1 MAKKDVKS
9 DEIINYY
16 KNIGRDKTAKRILED
31 PEYAEKMQKLWDK
44 RYERKVKL
52 QKEERTTS
60 ERTGGWQS
68 GGRALRGYGKAF
80 LKGGR
85 VK

>member
-1 MAKKDVKS
+1 MTEKLDVKS
-9 DEIINYY
+9 KKMLQYY
-16 KNIGRDKTAKRILED
+16 ENIGRDKTAKRILED

-44 RYERKVKL
+44 RHQRKEKME
-52 QKEERTTS
+52 KTTS

-68 GGRALRGYGKAF
+68 GGRALRGYGRAYM
-80 LKGGR
+80 KGGK

>member
-68 GGRALRGYGKAF
+68 GGRALRGYGRAYM
-80 LKGGR
+80 KGGK
-85 VK
+85 V

>member
-44 RYERKVKL
+44 RHERKV
-52 QKEERTTS
+52 KEERTTS

-68 GGRALRGYGKAF
+68 GGRALRGYGRAYM
-80 LKGGR
+80 KGGR
-85 VK
+85 AK

>member
-1 MAKKDVKS
+1 
-9 DEIINYY
+9 
-16 KNIGRDKTAKRILED
+16 
-31 PEYAEKMQKLWDK
+31 MQKLWDK
-44 RYERKVKL
+44 RHERKV
-52 QKEERTTS
+52 KEERTTS